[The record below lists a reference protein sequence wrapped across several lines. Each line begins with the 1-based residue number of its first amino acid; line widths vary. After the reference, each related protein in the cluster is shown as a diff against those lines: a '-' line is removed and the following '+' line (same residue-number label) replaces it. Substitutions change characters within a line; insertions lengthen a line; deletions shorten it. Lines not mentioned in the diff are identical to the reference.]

1 MKTILVAFHWMILTC
16 LPIFINAQQQQPMIG
31 QIAPAFTLTSLDG
44 KSYSLEQLRGKY
56 VVMHFATTWCPF
68 CNAEAPYLEQ
78 LYQTYRNKGVQVL
91 IIDVKEDKNL
101 IEKWLQRF
109 KLSFPVLLDENGTIA
124 TSYAPEGLQ
133 PDLARHEVPI
143 ASNLI
148 IDKEGKIRFYSLL
161 NTTNFDAKL
170 VKLRQKLEELLSKEK

>member
-1 MKTILVAFHWMILTC
+1 MKTILVSFYWLVLTC
-16 LPIFINAQQQQPMIG
+16 LPILINAQQGQPMIG
-31 QIAPAFTLTSLDG
+31 QIAPAFSLTGLDG

-56 VVMHFATTWCPF
+56 VVIHFATTWCPF

-78 LYQTYRNKGVQVL
+78 LYQAYRDKGVQVL
-91 IIDVKEDKNL
+91 IIDVKEDKEL

-109 KLSFPVLLDENGTIA
+109 NLSFPVLLDENGTIA
-124 TSYAPEGLQ
+124 TIYAPEGVQ

-161 NTTNFDAKL
+161 NTTSFDAKL
-170 VKLRQKLEELLSKEK
+170 VRLRQKLDELLGNEK